1 MPFAFQAVVNPKY
14 RDLLCVCPEGGCGRT
29 ERNRRAGKSFMRS
42 RFAPPLLTL
51 GLLWVSLTALG
62 AQEVVVVDFGKVK
75 APVPEGWELSE
86 KAGEADVALVNDG
99 NGQVLKLGSESSSYS
114 LDTKVEIDLKQTP
127 YLEWQWK
134 VTEVPEGGDF
144 RNEDA
149 DDQAA
154 QLFVVF
160 KWNVLR
166 KEAIAYIW
174 DSTAPAGTMA
184 KVPPPLFYPFLKIHA
199 VVVESGHAELGKWV
213 TVTRNVVEDYKELFG
228 REPEEVQGIRIQINS
243 QHTESRAEA
252 YWKSVIFK
260 PYP

>member
-1 MPFAFQAVVNPKY
+1 
-14 RDLLCVCPEGGCGRT
+14 
-29 ERNRRAGKSFMRS
+29 MRS
-42 RFAPPLLTL
+42 RFGSPLLIL
-51 GLLWVSLTALG
+51 GVLWVSLTALG

-86 KAGEADVALVNDG
+86 KAGEADLALVNDG
-99 NGQVLKLGSESSSYS
+99 NGQVLKLGSVSSSYS
-114 LDTKVEIDLKQTP
+114 LSTEVEIDLKQTP

-144 RNEDA
+144 RNDDA

-160 KWNVLR
+160 DWNPLR
-166 KEAIAYIW
+166 QEAIAYIW

-184 KVPPPLFYPFLKIHA
+184 KIPPPLFYPFLKIHA
-199 VVVESGHAELGKWV
+199 VVVKSGHAELGKWV

-228 REPEEVQGIRIQINS
+228 REPGEVQGIRIQINS
-243 QHTESRAEA
+243 QHTKSRAEA